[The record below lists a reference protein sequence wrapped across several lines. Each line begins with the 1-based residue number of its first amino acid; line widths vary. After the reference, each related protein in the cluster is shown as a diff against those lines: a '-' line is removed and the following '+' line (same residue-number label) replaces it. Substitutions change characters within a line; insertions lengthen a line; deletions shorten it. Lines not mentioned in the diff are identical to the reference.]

1 MRMNI
6 ELPAG
11 FAGLVLSSPPAA
23 GQSWLSTV
31 LLCIGAVLVLFAL
44 VRIVGRRR
52 RKPRGGAA
60 VQPPAGDSG
69 YAAAAA
75 AILDGLGGK
84 ENIVSFEHCITRLR
98 LLVKDY
104 TAVDEKKIRAAG
116 VAGVMR
122 PSKTRVDVIVGTKVG
137 FVADELAKLL

>member
-1 MRMNI
+1 MEYKDLWMALDAARERLAPWMDRISLVHSNFC
-6 ELPAG
+6 EL
-11 FAGLVLSSPPAA
+11 
-23 GQSWLSTV
+23 
-31 LLCIGAVLVLFAL
+31 
-44 VRIVGRRR
+44 
-52 RKPRGGAA
+52 
-60 VQPPAGDSG
+60 D
-69 YAAAAA
+69 